1 MSVQVIDYLK
11 TNKQTKIINPQKIFG
26 LPELFGLQNKL
37 AGLR

>member
-11 TNKQTKIINPQKIFG
+11 TNKPKKKNPQKIFG
-26 LPELFGLQNKL
+26 LPELLGLQNKL